1 MANPARWAQWAV
13 RFAEL
18 YVDPVHGNY
27 DPQNRIIRRPHNG
40 SDPGRTG
47 LFDGTHYPWLESEAR
62 SYGFP
67 LDWLLPDGW
76 YGGHYGW
83 TWPHGWYSVG
93 PAAAVAALA
102 AAAVTGDDG
111 YLDLLRPALDAMTG

>member
-1 MANPARWAQWAV
+1 MPCR
-13 RFAEL
+13 
-18 YVDPVHGNY
+18 DIPGN
-27 DPQNRIIRRPHNG
+27 G
-40 SDPGRTG
+40 G
-47 LFDGTHYPWLESEAR
+47 
-62 SYGFP
+62 
-67 LDWLLPDGW
+67 LLPDNVGPDGVIGNQLDGRW

-93 PAAAVAALA
+93 PAAVVAALA